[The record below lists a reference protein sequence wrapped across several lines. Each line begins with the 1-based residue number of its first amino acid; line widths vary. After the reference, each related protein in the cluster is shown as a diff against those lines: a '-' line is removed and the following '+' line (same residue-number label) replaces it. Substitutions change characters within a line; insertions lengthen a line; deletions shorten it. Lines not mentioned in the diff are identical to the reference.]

1 MRIAES
7 RLSLAIV
14 AAREG
19 DLEQAV
25 TLGMAGL
32 HGARQSKPHLI
43 MVAAELEQELRER
56 FAGEALAEDFREAV
70 RAV

>member
-1 MRIAES
+1 
-7 RLSLAIV
+7 
-14 AAREG
+14 
-19 DLEQAV
+19 
-25 TLGMAGL
+25 MAGL

-43 MVAAELEQELRER
+43 MVAAELKQELRER